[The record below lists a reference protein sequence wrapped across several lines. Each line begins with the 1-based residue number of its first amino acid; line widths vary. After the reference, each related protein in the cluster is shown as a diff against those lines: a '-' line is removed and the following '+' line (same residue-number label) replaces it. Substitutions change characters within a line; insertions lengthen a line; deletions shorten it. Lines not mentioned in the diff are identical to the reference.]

1 MRRIYSLAGVVLVI
15 GCMDGPQTT
24 TAPKLDGAV
33 VTGGV
38 SADRKEFGDDHG
50 EKRLILTL
58 LTGDEEVP
66 ARPTDGHGQAHVR
79 LSKDGTS
86 MDFVLVANDIT
97 NITQA
102 HIHVA
107 AKGVNGAIVVWLF
120 PSVTATAA
128 LPGGGGRH
136 DGLLAKGTFTAANF
150 RGPLAGHPMADLVAA
165 IAAGNTYVN
174 VHTDDGVAPPNTGPG
189 DFPGGE
195 IRGQLDRN
203 GH

>member
-1 MRRIYSLAGVVLVI
+1 MRRIYSFAGAVLLL
-15 GCMDGPQTT
+15 GCMDAEKP
-24 TAPKLDGAV
+24 TAPKLNGVV

-38 SADRKEFGDDHG
+38 SADRQGFGDEHG

-66 ARPTDGHGQAHVR
+66 ARATDAHGQAHVQ
-79 LSKDGTS
+79 LNKDGTS

-102 HIHVA
+102 HIHMA
-107 AKGVNGAIVVWLF
+107 AKGVNGGIVVWLY

-128 LPGGGGRH
+128 LPGGAGRH

-150 RGPLAGHPMADLVAA
+150 RGALAGQPMSALVAA

-174 VHTDDGVAPPNTGPG
+174 VHTDDGVAPPNTGVG